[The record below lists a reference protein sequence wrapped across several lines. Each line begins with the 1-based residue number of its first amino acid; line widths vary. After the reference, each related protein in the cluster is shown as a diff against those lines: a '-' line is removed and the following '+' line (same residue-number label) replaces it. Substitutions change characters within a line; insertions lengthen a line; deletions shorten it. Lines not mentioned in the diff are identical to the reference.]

1 MSPEASA
8 SMPDI
13 ELVIVGRPPFD
24 LADASSIRQ
33 AILAAKPEI
42 VVSAA
47 AYTVVDRAEDEQNI
61 AYAINVVGAATVAE
75 VAATL
80 QVPVIHLSTNYVF
93 SGDEPY
99 PYHEE
104 DEAEPKTVYGY
115 TKLRGERAVASALS
129 IKGSPKI

>member
-47 AYTVVDRAEDEQNI
+47 AYTAVDRAEDEQNI
-61 AYAINVVGAATVAE
+61 AYAINVVGAATAAE

-93 SGDEPY
+93 SGDEPC

-104 DEAEPKTVYGY
+104 TRPNRKPSMATPSCAANAP
-115 TKLRGERAVASALS
+115 LPASS